1 MKVDGFYVDVAH
13 HLHGQRRHLAL
24 GVSHGSRTVVALGPE
39 VTLTLDK
46 LVSHGPWLSQTH
58 QGVVNGRVAVRVV
71 LTHDVTDDAG
81 ALVPAAV
88 GAVTAVVHRVDD
100 PTVYRFEAVAHI
112 GQGTPDDDAHRVVEV
127 RVLDL
132 VTNLDRLDSDVTAG
146 HQSLTVGLVLLVGL
160 LVVSHGVSF
169 E

>member
-1 MKVDGFYVDVAH
+1 M
-13 HLHGQRRHLAL
+13 
-24 GVSHGSRTVVALGPE
+24 
-39 VTLTLDK
+39 
-46 LVSHGPWLSQTH
+46 
-58 QGVVNGRVAVRVV
+58 RVV

-88 GAVTAVVHRVDD
+88 GAVTTVVHRVDD

-132 VTNLDRLDSDVTAG
+132 ITNLDRLDSDVTAG
-146 HQSLTVGLVLLVGL
+146 HQSLMVGLVLLVGL